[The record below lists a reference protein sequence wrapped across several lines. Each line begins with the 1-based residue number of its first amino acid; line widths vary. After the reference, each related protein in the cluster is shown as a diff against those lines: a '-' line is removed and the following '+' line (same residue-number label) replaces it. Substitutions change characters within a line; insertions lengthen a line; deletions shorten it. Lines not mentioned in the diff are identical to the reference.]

1 MYWVSRHGWHFC
13 VSCEAFCVWYP
24 AGQPMSRNLPASS
37 PDVDRTHVP
46 GIGPGGLSA
55 EQLRLGVRRA
65 QKPVAHV
72 APGGQLAQERVDPDD
87 AR

>member
-1 MYWVSRHGWHFC
+1 MMYWVSRHGWHMS

-24 AGQPMSRNLPASS
+24 AGQPISRNLPAST

-46 GIGPGGLSA
+46 GIGPLSA

-65 QKPVAHV
+65 QKPPVAHV
-72 APGGQLAQERVDPDD
+72 APEGQLAHESVDPDD